1 MKPFNDVLSIIAR
14 VVFLFGGFQELM
26 KDTPDRNFILL
37 CFAMSILITIER
49 GVEGIRSAL
58 EFLVTVKNEM
68 DNNKK
73 ETT

>member
-1 MKPFNDVLSIIAR
+1 MKPFNDVLSSIAR
-14 VVFLFGGFQELM
+14 VMFLFGGFQELL

-37 CFAMSILITIER
+37 CFAMSLLITIER